1 MLVAQAGGLNKVLQM
16 KKELEGDGRA
26 AAQFPTG
33 GDPPTGERGYP
44 GPPGFRG

>member
-1 MLVAQAGGLNKVLQM
+1 MLVTQAGVKDRVLQM
-16 KKELEGDGRA
+16 KKKLDGDGRA
-26 AAQFPTG
+26 VGQFPT